1 MIMKKSELPKPN
13 IFERTQPLNKEFF
26 DVPLLGI
33 VVPDDPDF
41 TSGKYELTELVNN
54 YQNQKA
60 NTFNFSILDDAMK
73 NCGILRG
80 DLLTVGFN
88 ITLKDDDIAVFK
100 IGEKI
105 LVRKYFR
112 KNDLIRL
119 ETADDYPSHLI
130 VEPNTPGFK
139 ILGKVVSVTREL

>member
-1 MIMKKSELPKPN
+1 MKKSNIPKPT

-41 TSGKYELTELVNN
+41 TSGKYELNELVNN
-54 YQNQKA
+54 YQNKNV
-60 NTFNFSILDDAMK
+60 NTFNFSILDNAMK
-73 NCGILRG
+73 HCGILKG
-80 DLLTVGFN
+80 DLLTIDFN
-88 ITLKDDDIAVFK
+88 IPLKDDDIAVVK

-105 LVRKYFR
+105 LVRKYFHQ
-112 KNDLIRL
+112 NNLIRL
-119 ETADDYPSHLI
+119 ETADDYPSHLV

>member
-1 MIMKKSELPKPN
+1 MKKEDPTATN
-13 IFERTQPLNKEFF
+13 QFERSQPINKEFF

-54 YQNQKA
+54 YQNQKL

-73 NCGILRG
+73 HCGILKG
-80 DLLTVGFN
+80 DLLTVDFN
-88 ITLKDDDIAVFK
+88 ISLKDEDIAVFK

-105 LVRKYFR
+105 LVRKYFHQ
-112 KNDLIRL
+112 NNLIRL
-119 ETADDYPSHLI
+119 ETADDYPSHLVI
-130 VEPNTPGFK
+130 EPNTPGFK

>member
-1 MIMKKSELPKPN
+1 MKKEDPTATNK
-13 IFERTQPLNKEFF
+13 FERSQPINKEFF
-26 DVPLLGI
+26 DVPVLGT

-41 TSGKYELTELVNN
+41 TSGKYELNDLVNN
-54 YQNQKA
+54 YQKQRF
-60 NTFNFSILDDAMK
+60 NTFNFTTLDDAMK
-73 NCGILRG
+73 NCGILKG
-80 DLLTVGFN
+80 DLLSVDFN
-88 ITLKDDDIAVFK
+88 IPLKDDDIAVFK

-112 KNDLIRL
+112 NNDLIRL
-119 ETADDYPSHLI
+119 ETADDYPSHLV